1 LEGDSI
7 ELGGTTN
14 AIQMITRAGIHVN
27 ALTFTI
33 INVRLF
39 YTILIVISTLSFST
53 LADTITVSQ
62 SGSVKSIKKAI
73 SVAHSGDTIYIK
85 QGTYRE
91 GNIII
96 EKSLTIIGENFP
108 ILDGENKVEIFT
120 IHANNVTIRG
130 LKFIDTGVA
139 SINDL
144 AAIKVLDS
152 KGMRIIDNRFEN
164 TFFGIHFSN
173 SSQSWI
179 EDNEFQAKATAEH
192 QIGNGIHLW
201 KCNHVTINNNI
212 IKGHRDGI
220 YFEFVTNSLI
230 TKNYSEGNVRYG
242 LHFMF
247 SHNNE
252 YRENTFINNGAGV
265 AVMYTTGVKMINNT
279 FEHNWGAS
287 AYGLLLKD
295 IRDSFVSG
303 NRFTENSTGIFMEGS
318 SRIEFKEN
326 SFSHNGYA
334 IKIQASCDDNIF
346 VTNNFSSNTFDMATN
361 GSLVLN
367 KVNGNYWDRYEGY
380 DLNKDN
386 VGDVPYHPVS
396 MYSMIVEQMPT
407 AVLLWRSFLVLLMDK
422 AEKAIPAITPEN
434 LKDESPSMRPY
445 DLNKKSQ

>member
-1 LEGDSI
+1 MRAIIIFYLLMLPGFPACGD
-7 ELGGTTN
+7 
-14 AIQMITRAGIHVN
+14 V
-27 ALTFTI
+27 
-33 INVRLF
+33 
-39 YTILIVISTLSFST
+39 
-53 LADTITVSQ
+53 ITV
-62 SGSVKSIKKAI
+62 GKTGKIKSIRQAVRI
-73 SVAHSGDTIYIK
+73 AQPGDTLYIEP
-85 QGTYRE
+85 GTYKE

-96 EKSLTIIGENFP
+96 EKSLTIIGESFP
-108 ILDGENKVEIFT
+108 VLDGDNKVEIFT
-120 IHANNVTIRG
+120 IHAHHVTITG
-130 LKFIDTGVA
+130 LKFINTGIA

-152 KGMRIIDNRFEN
+152 KWLRIINNRFEN

-179 EDNEFQAKATAEH
+179 EDNQLQSDAEAEH

-201 KCNHVTINNNI
+201 KCDHITISNNSIN
-212 IKGHRDGI
+212 GHRDGI

-230 TKNYSEGNVRYG
+230 TKNYSKGNMRYG

-252 YRENTFINNGAGV
+252 YRENTFIENGAGV

-279 FEHNWGAS
+279 FQHNWGSS

-303 NRFTENSTGIFMEGS
+303 NRFLQNSVGIFMEGS

-326 SFSHNGYA
+326 TFSENGYA
-334 IKIQASCDDNIF
+334 IKLQASCDDNTF
-346 VTNNFSSNTFDMATN
+346 YQNNFSANTFDLATN
-361 GSLVLN
+361 GTLVLN

-386 VGDVPYHPVS
+386 IGDVPHHPVS
-396 MYSMIVEQMPT
+396 MYSMIVEQMPA

-434 LKDESPSMRPY
+434 LKDDSPAMKPY
-445 DLNKKSQ
+445 DLDKKN

>member
-1 LEGDSI
+1 MRL
-7 ELGGTTN
+7 LYTL
-14 AIQMITRAGIHVN
+14 
-27 ALTFTI
+27 LTFTCLTFSVNATTVTVGRTGKI
-33 INVRLF
+33 K
-39 YTILIVISTLSFST
+39 TI
-53 LADTITVSQ
+53 
-62 SGSVKSIKKAI
+62 KEAI
-73 SVAHSGDTIYIK
+73 SHASAGDTLYIESGIYK
-85 QGTYRE
+85 E

-108 ILDGENKVEIFT
+108 ILDGDDRFEILT
-120 IHANNVTIRG
+120 IHAHHVTIKG
-130 LKFIDTGVA
+130 LKFINTGIA

-152 KGMRIIDNRFEN
+152 KGLRIINNRFEN

-179 EDNEFQAKATAEH
+179 EDNELRADAEAEH

-201 KCNHVTINNNI
+201 KCDHITINNNTV
-212 IKGHRDGI
+212 KGHRDGI

-230 TKNYSEGNVRYG
+230 TKNHSEGNVRYG

-252 YRENTFINNGAGV
+252 YRENTFTNNGAGV

-279 FEHNWGAS
+279 FEHNWGSAS
-287 AYGLLLKD
+287 YGLLLKD

-303 NRFTENSTGIFMEGS
+303 NRFIENSVGIFMEGS

-326 SFSHNGYA
+326 LFSQNGYA
-334 IKIQASCDDNIF
+334 VKLQASCDDNTF
-346 VTNNFSSNTFDMATN
+346 SKNNFASNTFDMATN

-380 DLNKDN
+380 DLNKDKI
-386 VGDVPYHPVS
+386 GDIPYHPVS

-434 LKDESPSMRPY
+434 LKDDSPAMRPY
-445 DLNKKSQ
+445 DFNKEG